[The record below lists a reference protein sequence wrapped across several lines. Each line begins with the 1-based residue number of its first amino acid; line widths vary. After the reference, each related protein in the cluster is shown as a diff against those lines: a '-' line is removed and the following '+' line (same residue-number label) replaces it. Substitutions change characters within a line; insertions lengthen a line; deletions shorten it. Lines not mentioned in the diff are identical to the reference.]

1 MKKLFKEFTK
11 KDMMMIVISILLIV
25 FQVWLDLKL
34 PDYMSEIT
42 RLIQLENS
50 KLQDILLQGGYMLLC
65 ALGSLLSA
73 FIVGYLSSQ
82 VAANFSLNVRKKLFH
97 KVESFGMEEM
107 KKFSTSS
114 LITRTTNDVSQ
125 VEMLISMGLQLLI
138 KAPIMAFWAISKILG
153 KNMTWSVITFA
164 GVFILLA
171 TVITLMIIVLPR
183 FKVVQQLIDRLN
195 GVTRENLTGIRVIRA
210 FNAEAYQENRFEQV
224 NTDLTNMQLFNQH
237 CFAVLNPVM
246 NLVSSFLTLGIY
258 FLGAFMVQ
266 QANMLDKINLFSDM
280 IVFTSYGMQVIMAF
294 LMLAMIFMMWPR
306 LEVSAARINEVLDSL
321 VAIVDGNNDG
331 STITEVGTVEFQH
344 VSFKYPDA
352 DEYLLKDISFQAKKG
367 QTIAFIGFYW

>member
-125 VEMLISMGLQLLI
+125 VEM
-138 KAPIMAFWAISKILG
+138 
-153 KNMTWSVITFA
+153 
-164 GVFILLA
+164 
-171 TVITLMIIVLPR
+171 
-183 FKVVQQLIDRLN
+183 
-195 GVTRENLTGIRVIRA
+195 
-210 FNAEAYQENRFEQV
+210 
-224 NTDLTNMQLFNQH
+224 
-237 CFAVLNPVM
+237 
-246 NLVSSFLTLGIY
+246 
-258 FLGAFMVQ
+258 
-266 QANMLDKINLFSDM
+266 
-280 IVFTSYGMQVIMAF
+280 
-294 LMLAMIFMMWPR
+294 
-306 LEVSAARINEVLDSL
+306 
-321 VAIVDGNNDG
+321 
-331 STITEVGTVEFQH
+331 
-344 VSFKYPDA
+344 
-352 DEYLLKDISFQAKKG
+352 
-367 QTIAFIGFYW
+367 